1 MQHAVSRPFGLI
13 GFGAIGREI
22 AALSLRLG
30 ETSQLASV
38 LVRPGRTAGSVPAV
52 ADAEALAASGV
63 RLALECAGHSAVREH
78 VAALLRLGVDVA
90 LTSVGALADEAL
102 TANLQRA
109 SAAGGGRLFMAAGAV
124 GGLDALLAA
133 RLNTL
138 SRVSY
143 VSIKPPQAWRDTPA
157 ERRVD
162 LDAIVDEQVVFEG
175 SAREAAL
182 QFPRNAN
189 VAAAVALCGLGL
201 DRTQTKLVASRK
213 ITDPLGVIEAE
224 GACGRFR
231 LETLAYAAPSNAKTS
246 LLTANSLLQCARL
259 GQGIPIG
266 PLMSETIA

>member
-1 MQHAVSRPFGLI
+1 MLHAIPQSFGLI

-30 ETSQLASV
+30 ETSQLACV
-38 LVRPGRTAGSVPAV
+38 LVRPGQTAGSSRTVH
-52 ADAEALAASGV
+52 DAQALAATGA
-63 RLALECAGHSAVREH
+63 RLVLECAGHGAVREH
-78 VAALLRLGVDVA
+78 VASLLGLGVDVVV
-90 LTSVGALADEAL
+90 TSVGALADPLLAAE
-102 TANLQRA
+102 LQRA
-109 SAAGGGRLFMAAGAV
+109 SVAGGGRLLMAAGAI

-133 RLNTL
+133 RLNEL

-143 VSIKPPQAWRDTPA
+143 VSIKPPLAWRDTPA
-157 ERRVD
+157 ESRVD
-162 LDAIVDEQVVFEG
+162 LDADVAEQLVFEG

-189 VAAAVALCGLGL
+189 VAAAVALCSLGL
-201 DRTQTKLVASRK
+201 DRTHTRLIASRNV
-213 ITDPLGVIEAE
+213 TDPLGLIEAE

-231 LETLAYAAPSNAKTS
+231 FETFAYAAASNAKTS

-266 PLMSETIA
+266 PLVAETAT